1 MDGGSLHS
9 LLQLSGP
16 FPEPVIAY
24 ISTQVLQGLLY
35 LHKDRHL
42 VHRDIK
48 PSNILINTKGEVKIS
63 DFGQPLLFFFK
74 FFLFIF
80 FFFISYL
87 PSLLLA
93 SGVSGQ
99 LATSIS
105 SCVSWVG
112 TVTYMSV
119 GVPFFLPKFFCHF
132 LTPF

>member
-63 DFGQPLLFFFK
+63 DFGQPLLFFFII
-74 FFLFIF
+74 IF
-80 FFFISYL
+80 FIYLFFSSSSHIFPLSCSLQVSAGNL
-87 PSLLLA
+87 PR
-93 SGVSGQ
+93 
-99 LATSIS
+99 
-105 SCVSWVG
+105 
-112 TVTYMSV
+112 
-119 GVPFFLPKFFCHF
+119 PFQVVCRGWER
-132 LTPF
+132 